1 LSQNVDTISITDLNS
16 DVIWDASTY
25 FEMYILR
32 YNNEGKYDEK
42 FSDFDNNNGVIVS
55 PLLRTEFNLA
65 SSMPQNVEADIYI
78 DRGIN
83 AAFEKHLKLQE
94 LRSMEALE
102 NYGNGWFKI
111 NEY

>member
-1 LSQNVDTISITDLNS
+1 
-16 DVIWDASTY
+16 
-25 FEMYILR
+25 
-32 YNNEGKYDEK
+32 
-42 FSDFDNNNGVIVS
+42 
-55 PLLRTEFNLA
+55 
-65 SSMPQNVEADIYI
+65 VEADIYI

-94 LRSMEALE
+94 FRTMEALE